1 MQTIV
6 HWLRGTLSD
15 WCHLISYRSLNCWEQ
30 HWLSFSLCPCL
41 SCLSCYVSP
50 PALQL
55 FSQSSSLPAPSLP
68 SLLASSFINQPL
80 FQVLKPPNPSTHLL
94 LSLLGFLSSWLLR
107 FLYCLCIV
115 TPAVKNS
122 LPLSACHSP
131 PPFAFNAPPP
141 SPPSVWF
148 CVSDHHS
155 FDPLRLSPQESNC
168 SNKSREVLRCILLA
182 PCRADGKR
190 RSHKVRNIQ
199 T

>member
-131 PPFAFNAPPP
+131 PFAFNAT
-141 SPPSVWF
+141 
-148 CVSDHHS
+148 
-155 FDPLRLSPQESNC
+155 LSSLC
-168 SNKSREVLRCILLA
+168 LVLRQWS
-182 PCRADGKR
+182 PFV
-190 RSHKVRNIQ
+190 RS
-199 T
+199 TEAFSPGE